1 MPGLPADLTLPALVV
16 LFGLSGAAVVAAGVV
31 LARNGDAIAERTGL
45 GGFLVGMLLLA
56 GATSL
61 PEIATDVSAALADAP
76 DLAVGDLFGSSMANM
91 AILAIVDLAYRG
103 RVWARV
109 GLDQARLAAV
119 AIGLTAIALL
129 GILVPGSPAI
139 GWVGLPTVVI
149 VAGYLAAATWMR
161 RSRGKGRPARDVSG
175 EWIAPV
181 GVRVPAM
188 ASLTLRQI
196 GARFGLAAAVV
207 LLAAPVVALSA
218 KGIADETGIGQSVVG
233 VFLLAATTSLPELVG
248 SFTALRI
255 GAHDLAVGNLF
266 GSNAFNM
273 VALLAADV
281 AYVRGPI
288 LAAVSPADAVAGVGA
303 ILLMALALAAV
314 VHGTEMR
321 IRRLEPD
328 AVVILL
334 AYALLLGAVWAATT

>member
-1 MPGLPADLTLPALVV
+1 MPSLPADAALPALVV
-16 LFGLSGAAVVAAGVV
+16 LFGLSGSAVVAAGIA

-45 GGFLVGMLLLA
+45 GGFLVGMILLA

-91 AILAIVDLAYRG
+91 AILAIVDVVYRG

-119 AIGLTAIALL
+119 AIALTSIALL
-129 GILVPGSPAI
+129 GILVPRSPAL
-139 GWVGLPTVVI
+139 GWVGLPTVAM
-149 VAGYLAAATWMR
+149 VAVYLAAATWIR
-161 RSRGKGRPARDVSG
+161 RSRGKGRPARDTSG

-188 ASLTLRQI
+188 ASLTLRAI
-196 GARFGLAAAVV
+196 GVRFGLAAAVV
-207 LLAAPVVALSA
+207 LIAAPVVALSA
-218 KGIADETGIGQSVVG
+218 KGIADETGIGQSFVG

-273 VALLAADV
+273 TIFVILDAVHA
-281 AYVRGPI
+281 GPPI
-288 LAAVSPADAVAGVGA
+288 LGIVSPMHV
-303 ILLMALALAAV
+303 ISALAAV
-314 VHGTEMR
+314 LLMAIGIAALVYRTQGR
-321 IRRLEPD
+321 LALLEPSSMLIIIGY
-328 AVVILL
+328 VVAL
-334 AYALLLGAVWAATT
+334 ALLL